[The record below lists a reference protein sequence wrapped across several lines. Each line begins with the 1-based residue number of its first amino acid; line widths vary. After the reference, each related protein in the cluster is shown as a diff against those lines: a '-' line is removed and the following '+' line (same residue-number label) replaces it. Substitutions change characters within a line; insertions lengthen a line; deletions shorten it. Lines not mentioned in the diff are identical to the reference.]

1 MKKTNQ
7 SLLEFPSDMPPDVRE
22 VISRQFRD
30 WKNAQEIETA
40 VEAARAF
47 DEDELEK
54 LNTAAEQIAGKL
66 GISEYMAEL
75 TQVLNARA
83 DRVDAVLSEH
93 PGTST
98 KDVEGD

>member
-7 SLLEFPSDMPPDVRE
+7 SSLEFPSDMPPDVRE
-22 VISRQFRD
+22 VIARQFRD

-47 DEDELEK
+47 DENELEK
-54 LNTAAEQIAGKL
+54 LNAATEQIAGKL
-66 GISEYMAEL
+66 GISEYLAEL

-83 DRVDAVLSEH
+83 DRVDAVLSGH
-93 PGTST
+93 LGTST